1 MATEQRRQFGPESL
15 EEALDL
21 ARQCARLKEEWTEL
35 DNTWEEALRL
45 RHLLYLAAKPDF
57 VPPARFQQAMET
69 CVECLLAGSGGSGAG
84 NASLLSP
91 ERLLQLLDSP
101 DALPLLQY
109 LSWLEEALK
118 EITSGDGPSGSS
130 FRTVL
135 VPQRAKGALKSWP
148 AERSLLQ
155 QSACALW
162 EALLLQGPKHLRHA
176 KEWQEALQERQAIQR
191 HQTEEC
197 QRVARELH
205 ETAGF
210 FVAQVEEH
218 SGAEW
223 PELARVTQES
233 LWRVQQVAGDLLQ
246 NQKECWSQAMEDY
259 EAFASRVSS
268 CRASLQEVR
277 RQVRRHEQAFSQA
290 AQRFTEVANQ
300 LVAWTSVLVPK
311 LRVLEAKRAELRE
324 ALELRKRLPLL
335 EREHM
340 HAEDE
345 LDTAQTELRK
355 QKRRQA
361 SSQRRGEAAT
371 AGYIL
376 EHQCELRVAHA
387 QKRAEALQEELRD
400 AERRLQG
407 AEASLPLQLN
417 HQASGTASSA
427 PVDSLTVDPHLTN
440 EERLALKLA
449 TLQQFHEEMVA
460 VATESQAEHEK
471 MLRKVEQRK
480 VQAAIKQAVEPD
492 FMPGVRGDWGGY
504 DGHRGIRFTVLR
516 WLFDLL
522 AGLYGFLTAF
532 DGITEEEAARRVE
545 QMARLNIR
553 EWQFYDAV
561 EGYSRPPAKGQAQ
574 WTNGAFYGRVSRK
587 VLEAYIA
594 AIRAAGGRSW
604 LYVQAMATDPGDAEL
619 QSGHQMIG
627 RHIVDGRPLL
637 DVVAPTKTW
646 AQRFA
651 EQWGHFAA
659 ELNFT
664 GIHWDSLG
672 DWDGGKATA
681 AGADFPGFLQETQ
694 KLLQALG
701 LQQTANFV
709 DGFGWSLEA
718 KAVVEFPYWETWTI
732 PAVSARFFAEAAQG
746 GGAVWACYPGKDAA
760 HDGEAQNRHFQ
771 GVEPAQLMS
780 ERWQAAQCTGN
791 AYLLIGD
798 GERRIQ
804 TEYFPDT
811 VALTGEEIL
820 QLQNPK
826 EDCNY
831 SAYQSASQSVNA
843 AKRARPSVMLLVLA
857 ADGFTYER
865 QAIEKWLSMHNTSP
879 MTGAV
884 LAHRYLTENFAL
896 RHLIE
901 AYESQLS
908 DPRTGQA
915 EDAAT
920 TAPGRGRIKDLPR
933 PEPGESGATSVTC
946 QMRRA
951 KLGEV

>member
-1 MATEQRRQFGPESL
+1 MAVL
-15 EEALDL
+15 
-21 ARQCARLKEEWTEL
+21 
-35 DNTWEEALRL
+35 
-45 RHLLYLAAKPDF
+45 
-57 VPPARFQQAMET
+57 
-69 CVECLLAGSGGSGAG
+69 GAG
-84 NASLLSP
+84 
-91 ERLLQLLDSP
+91 
-101 DALPLLQY
+101 
-109 LSWLEEALK
+109 
-118 EITSGDGPSGSS
+118 
-130 FRTVL
+130 
-135 VPQRAKGALKSWP
+135 
-148 AERSLLQ
+148 
-155 QSACALW
+155 
-162 EALLLQGPKHLRHA
+162 
-176 KEWQEALQERQAIQR
+176 
-191 HQTEEC
+191 
-197 QRVARELH
+197 
-205 ETAGF
+205 
-210 FVAQVEEH
+210 
-218 SGAEW
+218 
-223 PELARVTQES
+223 
-233 LWRVQQVAGDLLQ
+233 
-246 NQKECWSQAMEDY
+246 
-259 EAFASRVSS
+259 
-268 CRASLQEVR
+268 
-277 RQVRRHEQAFSQA
+277 
-290 AQRFTEVANQ
+290 
-300 LVAWTSVLVPK
+300 
-311 LRVLEAKRAELRE
+311 
-324 ALELRKRLPLL
+324 
-335 EREHM
+335 
-340 HAEDE
+340 
-345 LDTAQTELRK
+345 
-355 QKRRQA
+355 
-361 SSQRRGEAAT
+361 RG
-371 AGYIL
+371 
-376 EHQCELRVAHA
+376 
-387 QKRAEALQEELRD
+387 
-400 AERRLQG
+400 
-407 AEASLPLQLN
+407 
-417 HQASGTASSA
+417 
-427 PVDSLTVDPHLTN
+427 
-440 EERLALKLA
+440 
-449 TLQQFHEEMVA
+449 LQQFCEH
-460 VATESQAEHEK
+460 AEGGVRISDRVRRDHRGGGA
-471 MLRKVEQRK
+471 LRKTR
-480 VQAAIKQAVEPD
+480 D
-492 FMPGVRGDWGGY
+492 
-504 DGHRGIRFTVLR
+504 
-516 WLFDLL
+516 
-522 AGLYGFLTAF
+522 AGQNK
-532 DGITEEEAARRVE
+532 AARRVE

-843 AKRARPSVMLLVLA
+843 AKRARPSVMLLVLGPRAPKGLGERVLA

-908 DPRTGQA
+908 DPRTR
-915 EDAAT
+915 
-920 TAPGRGRIKDLPR
+920 PPPRRGGVALKTCRGPSRGKA
-933 PEPGESGATSVTC
+933 ATSVTC